1 MKLFFQAMLLFV
13 STAVIAQTQVS
24 GTVTDSNGQ
33 PIPGANVV
41 LDNTTGTVSDFDGN
55 FSLSTS
61 KTPPFTLTVSSV
73 GLETKTVNVT
83 SAAQSLS
90 IVLGESATQL
100 DEIVVSASRMA
111 ERIFESPVTVEKF
124 SLQQIERTPAA
135 DYFNG
140 LANLKGVN
148 LVEAGLVFNQIQIR
162 GFSDIYNEGLVTL
175 VDGMNNQMPVFGF
188 AVGNLIGLN
197 ELDVQSVEL
206 VPGAASALYGADA
219 YKGIMFLN
227 SKNPFD
233 HQGISV
239 KYKQGITEQD
249 TAGTNEFTDFAIR
262 MATQLSDKLAIK
274 ATISH
279 KEGTDWSAQ
288 DYRHSVD
295 GNIIDGYA
303 ANAPDYNAVN
313 EEGEIAFSTPLIFD
327 QLVGVTGNQ
336 AFASLA
342 NVSPN
347 YFGTI
352 LSTGYN
358 DVDMFGSETS
368 NTKGNFAI
376 HYRPNDNTEIS
387 IQSLLGTGAAP
398 LSTGGTRYHM
408 KDVKIQQH
416 KLELKSGGLTS
427 RFYYTKE
434 DAGDTQVAQLMSIAI
449 AQQSWGGLGIRNGW
463 GINYLNTYLGGI
475 ALQEYPLS
483 TYGAQYA
490 SDPLFGVGALLTGVA
505 TDLLTVAGTYQA
517 TGGQTQNPA
526 TYTFEDYLGYS
537 TQPFHDAARAAA
549 DSGLLKPGT
558 AEFDAA
564 FEAASKIS
572 ADNLG
577 SGARIIDV
585 SKIYNYEV
593 DYDFGDK
600 FDFGQLIVGANL
612 RHFNLNTQGTLYTDY
627 NKPIE
632 YQEYGAYAQL
642 KTNLLDDFVTLTGS
656 IRYDEQ
662 TVLENGNFTPRLGLL
677 FNLSDNQNIRLSAQ
691 QGFRNPTNQDKFIGY
706 SQGTYTILGSAKSS
720 IERFKQT
727 VALRNG
733 QPHTFTGQYVLD
745 NAVDFSTSSPV
756 ELNYVKPEVVTM
768 LELGYRFNTSDF
780 TLDVSAYYSN
790 YQDKIAGK
798 FVNAPVFT
806 NASSGAQYASAA
818 AAVAAGSF
826 YGFQVDS
833 NLDDEFNAY
842 GISLEAIKSFTSNFS
857 ANLVYEYNQFDY
869 DQSTT
874 VDSFVSW
881 NTPDHRIK
889 GGFNYNLGALS
900 LSANARYNSEYFYE
914 SSFFSGTIRSNTI
927 IDAKATFALPKL
939 NSTLEIGGNNIGGD
953 NYVSLPGSG
962 MIGSVYYAGLRVDL

>member
-1 MKLFFQAMLLFV
+1 MKFILQVMLLCL
-13 STAVIAQTQVS
+13 STAVVAQTQIS
-24 GTVTDSNGQ
+24 GTVADNNGQ
-33 PIPGANVV
+33 PVPGASIV
-41 LDNTTGTVSDFDGN
+41 LDTTTGTVTDFDGN
-55 FSLSTS
+55 FTLNTS
-61 KTPPFTLTVSSV
+61 QTPPFTITVSSV
-73 GLETKTVNVT
+73 GLETKSVTVS
-83 SAAQSLS
+83 SAAQALS
-90 IVLGESATQL
+90 ITLGASSTQL

-148 LVEAGLVFNQIQIR
+148 LVEAGLVFNQVQIR

-239 KYKQGITEQD
+239 KYKQGVTEQD
-249 TAGTNEFTDFAIR
+249 TAGSNEFTDFAIR
-262 MATQLSDKLAIK
+262 MATKIGDKWAVK
-274 ATISH
+274 ATLSH
-279 KEGTDWSAQ
+279 KQGTDWSAQ

-303 ANAPDYNAVN
+303 TNAPDYNAVN

-327 QLVGVTGNQ
+327 QLVGVTGNP

-342 NVSPN
+342 SVSPN
-347 YFGTI
+347 FFGTI

-358 DVDMFGSETS
+358 DVDMFGSETF
-368 NTKGNFAI
+368 NTKGNFAV
-376 HYRPNDNTEIS
+376 HFRPNDNTEIS
-387 IQSLLGTGAAP
+387 IQSLLGTGSAP

-408 KDVKIQQH
+408 DNVKIQQH
-416 KLELKSGGLTS
+416 KVELQSGGLTS

-434 DAGDTQVAQLMSIAI
+434 DAGDTLVAQLMSIAL
-449 AQQSWGGLGIRNGW
+449 AQQSWGGLGIQDGW
-463 GINYLNTYLGGI
+463 GINYLNTYLGAIG
-475 ALQEYPLS
+475 LNEYPLS

-490 SDPLFGVGALLTGVA
+490 ANPLFGVGALLTGVA
-505 TDLLTVAGTYQA
+505 TQIQTVAGTYAA

-537 TQPFHDAARAAA
+537 TQPFHDAARGVANT
-549 DSGLLKPGT
+549 GLLVPGT
-558 AEFDAA
+558 PEFDAA
-564 FEAASKIS
+564 FETASNIS

-585 SKIYNYEV
+585 SKIYNYEA

-627 NKPIE
+627 DKPIE

-642 KTNLLDDFVTLTGS
+642 KKNLFDDFVTLTGS

-662 TVLENGNFTPRLGLL
+662 TVLDSGNFTPRLGLL
-677 FNLSDNQNIRLSAQ
+677 FNLNENQNIRLSAQ

-706 SQGTYTILGSAKSS
+706 SQGAYTILGSAQSS
-720 IERFKQT
+720 IERFRQT
-727 VALRNG
+727 VDLRNG
-733 QPHTFTGQYVLD
+733 NEHQFTGQYVLD
-745 NAVDFSTSSPV
+745 NAVDFSSSSAV

-768 LELGYRFNTSDF
+768 LELGYRFNSPGL

-806 NASSGAQYASAA
+806 NASTGDTYADAA
-818 AAVAAGSF
+818 AAVAAGNF

-833 NLDDEFNAY
+833 NLEDEFNAY
-842 GISLEAIKSFTSNFS
+842 GVSLEAIKTFSSNFS

-869 DQSTT
+869 DQSTG
-874 VDSFVSW
+874 VDAFVSW

-889 GGFNYNLGALS
+889 GGFNYSLGALN
-900 LSANARYNSEYFYE
+900 LTANARYNSEYFYE
-914 SSFFSGTIRSNTI
+914 SSFFSGTIQSNTI
-927 IDAKATFALPKL
+927 LDAKLTISIPQSKYTF
-939 NSTLEIGGNNIGGD
+939 EVGGNNIGGN